1 MVWVLTEV
9 FAPSEVGKPVLPS
22 ELVLVCWGYSE
33 VEYFHSESVLAVVTR
48 VKYVSVVEMLLYA
61 RCGKYYLSHFFL
73 HHDTKIK
80 EVSSGALHNCNYVS
94 NGLL

>member
-33 VEYFHSESVLAVVTR
+33 VEDFHSESVVAVAAR
-48 VKYVSVVEMLLYA
+48 VKFVSVAEMCFCEK
-61 RCGKYYLSHFFL
+61 CGQS
-73 HHDTKIK
+73 D
-80 EVSSGALHNCNYVS
+80 
-94 NGLL
+94 

>member
-33 VEYFHSESVLAVVTR
+33 VEYFHSESVVAAVAR
-48 VKYVSVVEMLLYA
+48 VKICERGLDVLLCNMWEILLIVFFVE
-61 RCGKYYLSHFFL
+61 SQ
-73 HHDTKIK
+73 
-80 EVSSGALHNCNYVS
+80 
-94 NGLL
+94 